1 MARSDMY
8 RKLPWKGG
16 DPRQISEVV
25 NNLVEGKSNNTGE
38 FTLNTGNATTTTI
51 FDERIG
57 NNSVIL
63 FAPLTLSAAATN
75 AYPYGTFEERA
86 DITFATANTPQVLDL
101 SESEYTV
108 GMSLASNRI
117 TVSYAGVYDLDVS
130 ALFVNTAVQIHEAY
144 IWVRVNGTDVPH
156 SATKFS
162 VIESHGGVDGYMPIN
177 VNHPLELD
185 ANDYVEV
192 VASVD
197 NTGIYLENYVAQ
209 TTPFVRPA
217 IPALMVNLQMIDPSQ
232 TTGSAHELY
241 VSNRQKGQATVTH
254 LPNNVSNKTYGYVI
268 IG

>member
-1 MARSDMY
+1 MANQFRV
-8 RKLPWKGG
+8 LPYNGG
-16 DPRQISEVV
+16 TPREISEIV
-25 NNLVEGKSNNTGE
+25 NNAMNGKTNNTGTI
-38 FTLNTGNATTTTI
+38 TLETGGATSTTLY
-51 FDERIG
+51 DERIG
-57 NNSVIL
+57 FDSVIL

-86 DITFATANTPQVLDL
+86 DITFATANTPQILDL

-117 TVSYAGVYDLDVS
+117 TVSYAGVYNLDVS
-130 ALFVNTAVQIHEAY
+130 ALFVNTDVQIHESY

-162 VIESHGGVDGYMPIN
+162 VVESHGGVDGYMPIN
-177 VNHPLELD
+177 INHPLELD

-192 VASVD
+192 VAAVD
-197 NTGIYLENYVAQ
+197 DTGIYLENYVAQ

-241 VSNRQKGQATVTH
+241 VSNRQKGQATITH
-254 LPNNVSNKTYGYVI
+254 LPNSVSNKTYGYVI

>member
-1 MARSDMY
+1 MFRV
-8 RKLPWKGG
+8 LPYAGG
-16 DPRQISEVV
+16 TPREISEIV
-25 NNLVEGKSNNTGE
+25 NNAMNGKTNNTGTI
-38 FTLNTGNATTTTI
+38 TLETGGATSTTLY
-51 FDERIG
+51 DERIG
-57 NNSVIL
+57 FDSVIL

-86 DITFATANTPQVLDL
+86 DITFATANTPQILDL

-130 ALFVNTAVQIHEAY
+130 ALFVNTDVQIHESY

-162 VIESHGGVDGYMPIN
+162 VVESHGGVDGYMPIN
-177 VNHPLELD
+177 INHPLELD

-192 VASVD
+192 VAAVD
-197 NTGIYLENYVAQ
+197 DTGIYLENYAAQ

-241 VSNRQKGQATVTH
+241 VSNRQKGQATITH
-254 LPNNVSNKTYGYVI
+254 LPNSVSNKTYGYVI

>member
-1 MARSDMY
+1 MANQFRRLQPQYADT
-8 RKLPWKGG
+8 RE
-16 DPRQISEVV
+16 IAEVT
-25 NNLVEGKSNNTGE
+25 NLILNGKTNNTGT
-38 FTLNTGNATTTTI
+38 FILATGGATTTTI
-51 FDERIG
+51 YNERI
-57 NNSVIL
+57 SADSQIIL
-63 FAPLTLSAAATN
+63 VPLTLSAAATN

-86 DITFATANTPQVLDL
+86 DITFATANTPQILDL

-117 TVSYAGVYDLDVS
+117 TVSYAGIYDLDVS
-130 ALFVNTAVQIHEAY
+130 ALFVNTDVQIHEAY

-162 VIESHGGVDGYMPIN
+162 VVESHGGTDGYMPIN
-177 VNHPLELD
+177 INHPLELD

-192 VASVD
+192 VAAVD
-197 NTGIYLENYVAQ
+197 NTGIYLENYAAQ

-241 VSNRQKGQATVTH
+241 VSDRQKGQATVTH